1 MTVHDKPEEL
11 LRINAQAPV
20 RFRVIVGS
28 DACTEMSLKL
38 HDPALYTFTYVSD
51 HARQSEEIVT
61 VMAAPK
67 VDA

>member
-1 MTVHDKPEEL
+1 
-11 LRINAQAPV
+11 
-20 RFRVIVGS
+20 
-28 DACTEMSLKL
+28 MSLKL